1 MEKTEDNS
9 KVLLKVYEKNDYTAA
24 IKVIMECSIDLDK
37 KDVGVESKDT
47 YIYNPEESLVT
58 DEYREMMK
66 QRYGLEMEM
75 GN

>member
-1 MEKTEDNS
+1 M
-9 KVLLKVYEKNDYTAA
+9 
-24 IKVIMECSIDLDK
+24 IMECSIDLDK